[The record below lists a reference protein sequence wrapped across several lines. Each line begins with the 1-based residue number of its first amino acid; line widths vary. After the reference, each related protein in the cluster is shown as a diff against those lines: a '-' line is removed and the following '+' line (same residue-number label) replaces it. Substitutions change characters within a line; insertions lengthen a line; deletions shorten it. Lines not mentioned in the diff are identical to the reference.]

1 MSSTLKVSVLL
12 FANLPLC
19 LFCQCSRVFS
29 SSPRA
34 SQQCCKGRSDNMERD
49 DAAVTITTTDYDSD
63 DTGEV
68 DDVFEGENVTEK
80 PSNQSVERSKE
91 KKPGKTKSPRQK
103 KAFQAKP
110 NITKCTCGGNGAEG
124 DAENATAE
132 KPNEEKKEKEQ
143 EEARRRQSVPGATLD
158 SNKKKASLRKSR
170 RSWSPYIEE
179 YPEVPRPTIRLKEH
193 KIQRTASMIETKY
206 DGETKDSLSPSKTRG
221 KSLTKKRRSRP
232 HRQSSKESSSSS
244 QSSRHQKHRKKSH
257 KHRQNEQPSDS
268 GIDGVDFDVDEP
280 CLSLP
285 YSAQQEL
292 SPDMS
297 SNLATR
303 GSSSAKKHKKRHK
316 SRKTKSMTLSVSRRP
331 KKQSSRHDLDSD
343 SDMDWGASGSDNQSS
358 TDEQYALCATRTHS
372 IADSRPWSWTYQV
385 HNEQQG
391 YQRAS
396 NHSVVNSERGKY
408 RSQSRPRRRT
418 MLDAL
423 SIVTLDTTHR
433 DVVGSVCDVWRAQPE
448 DYEYPESDFSAA
460 ESDDDGPRSV
470 RLLGVEDLPPRR
482 HKSSPYLL
490 PPDGHRGDFDFQAS
504 CQQPRP
510 PSTIFTRNPTPTPI
524 VSSYKDVPTIESW
537 ALTRYKRPTASFLK
551 LDEPQFL
558 NMEPESFD
566 HDDYEHHD
574 FTRFGQCHSVGPR
587 NFRLGPPVPT
597 HRRHRGRP
605 NTYPPPAG
613 PQPTPLRPP
622 QTWTYPR
629 HRETSPAPAFFAARR
644 TREFLAPKPRR
655 AAERFDFNAWGCDR
669 ASKSSLTLGLY

>member
-1 MSSTLKVSVLL
+1 
-12 FANLPLC
+12 
-19 LFCQCSRVFS
+19 
-29 SSPRA
+29 
-34 SQQCCKGRSDNMERD
+34 MERD

-63 DTGEV
+63 DPEEV

-124 DAENATAE
+124 DAENAKAE

-285 YSAQQEL
+285 HSAQQEL

-303 GSSSAKKHKKRHK
+303 GSSSPKKHKKRHK
-316 SRKTKSMTLSVSRRP
+316 SRKTKSMTLSV
-331 KKQSSRHDLDSD
+331 
-343 SDMDWGASGSDNQSS
+343 
-358 TDEQYALCATRTHS
+358 
-372 IADSRPWSWTYQV
+372 

-396 NHSVVNSERGKY
+396 KHSVVNSERGKY

-482 HKSSPYLL
+482 HKSSPYLP

-574 FTRFGQCHSVGPR
+574 FTRFGQCHSVGLR